1 MEPVRFLGK
10 LRVTVFLRP
19 HGDIVNMGF
28 PNPGEKDI
36 AISQEHVASVLQ
48 TRVERRI
55 DQPLH

>member
-48 TRVERRI
+48 TSSG
-55 DQPLH
+55 LC